1 MALQVGSVTT
11 EKINNTSFTVTF
23 NVSSVDESNFQPV
36 DFWISGDGP
45 FDGGFVAQAI
55 ITINGADA
63 RKEYYSFTIEN
74 DLDDNP
80 ITVEVQN
87 PIYDSGGS
95 GSGDQDPEV
104 NLGIAS
110 IEAINPNQA
119 KIKIGLGHATQLGG
133 EEELT
138 YKIYDGGSAIFYSD
152 TITVG
157 MTETI
162 ECIFS
167 PKITNEKIFVQ
178 ATIEKNGKEYSK
190 EDSIDNPFYTW
201 SGIKTP
207 EVTTTWDEKLT
218 YKIKNTNNFPVEVWV
233 NGSQESSQLNA
244 GKETIEKSISYTT
257 PYTLEVWF
265 KACESSS
272 PSHIE
277 TDEGEVEPDP
287 DPDIPPPPEP
297 GEDPTAEW
305 VGANITSIEA
315 ISSDTVA
322 LKVSFYY
329 IPNLITPNGDIKYS
343 ITGDDSFYTSG
354 VIEDLSGTIEKTF
367 SIKPTITTS
376 KIYVDVTTYYIDE
389 EYEMSTSEFSPFA
402 GGITAPTIVDAT
414 VVDKYNVKFKVK
426 NTNSFPVKIYVNGVL
441 QDDELDSD
449 ATSEEILCEFESYLL
464 NFNLAV
470 AFSACNSMS
479 QTSYKVFEN
488 EDPTNSDS
496 EETKIEN
503 DVTDPIYLKD
513 VTPEFLDSDRSG
525 TGFTDTNRLKELLS
539 DWGLESDVSQVTLW
553 KISTVNQYQ
562 NDGPRLEWQGNLFV
576 RATRLHLLK
585 CKNKDHTKYQLCSD
599 LHTDNWLLLNTGA
612 SSYSNAD
619 WKWIHI
625 TELGFAMRQ
634 TCAFLRTRDEDE
646 YEYFKTGFF
655 MKSKDK
661 DIYHKESY
669 IIYTGTNVIEDSTIP
684 WPWKNY
690 YVPGYGVKGKALNGT
705 GFVLA
710 PNGQEE
716 FYKYVNKI
724 GFRKNSESEANYFL
738 DNPEKMNFTN
748 NYLNSYE
755 WLYQDFDHK
764 YTGYDGYRRN
774 NSTYLFLN
782 YSGGYLTLS
791 GSATLTSDRYNIS
804 QIKFNKDADICW
816 LFFRDPTANCIE
828 KPMLNAELKNS
839 GNDYVV
845 EPKFQEGKNTFEFKA
860 SNVQYK
866 LLEVW
871 NNNYIFTSNGYC
883 FESDILTTYPFSDL
897 PDIKNT
903 LNIES
908 DSWGD
913 IAKKF
918 IVEWYDDD
926 GFSTYINTSINT
938 VSDSSW
944 LGWSLTYSFP
954 QSIGYT
960 IKIKNLQGIKG
971 VAQPNLSD
979 YISSTAYSSLSV
991 NVKGLIKEGETKM
1004 WLTPTYSNKYNGLL
1018 AANIESDYNP
1028 SEDVVSLEGFD
1039 ETRDYYVN
1047 TNAGNTPTAIGILVM
1062 RHKVET
1068 SES

>member
-1 MALQVGSVTT
+1 MALGVGSFTT
-11 EKINNTSFTVTF
+11 TKINNTSFSVTF
-23 NVSSVDESNFQPV
+23 NVFSVDESNFQPV
-36 DFWISGDGP
+36 DFSIVGYGK
-45 FDGGFVAQAI
+45 FEGGFTAEAT
-55 ITINGADA
+55 ITISGADA
-63 RKEYYSFTIEN
+63 RKEYYSFTVEN

-95 GSGDQDPEV
+95 GSGAQDPEI
-104 NLGIAS
+104 NLGITS
-110 IEAINPNQA
+110 IQAINPNEA
-119 KIKIGLGHATQLGG
+119 KIKMELGHGLQLGG
-133 EEELT
+133 TEDLT
-138 YKIYDGGSAIFYSD
+138 YVISDGGSTIFYSD
-152 TITVG
+152 TIAVEMITQV
-157 MTETI
+157 

-167 PKITNEKIFVQ
+167 PKITNEKIFVE
-178 ATIEKNGKEYSK
+178 ATIEKNGKKYSK

-201 SGIKTP
+201 SGIKAP
-207 EVTTTWDEKLT
+207 QVTTDWGEYLKYTV
-218 YKIKNTNNFPVEVWV
+218 KNTNTFPVEVWV
-233 NGSQESSQLNA
+233 NGSKEISQLNA
-244 GKETIEKSISYTT
+244 GAESPEKTISYTP

-265 KACESSS
+265 EACGSLSSS
-272 PSHIE
+272 YIE

-297 GEDPTAEW
+297 GEDPVEEW
-305 VGANITSIEA
+305 VGAEITSIEA
-315 ISSDTVA
+315 ISSDTVE

-329 IPNLITPNGDIKYS
+329 MPNLVTPSGDIKYS

-354 VIEDLSGTIEKTF
+354 IIEDLGGFTEETF
-367 SIKPTITTS
+367 LIKPTITTS
-376 KIYVDVTTYYIDE
+376 KIYVDVATYYIDE

-426 NTNSFPVKIYVNGVL
+426 NTNSFPVKVYVNGVL
-441 QDDELDSD
+441 QDGELDPGT
-449 ATSEEILCEFESYLL
+449 TSEEILCEYESYLL

-470 AFSACNSMS
+470 AFSACDSM
-479 QTSYKVFEN
+479 QISYKVFEN
-488 EDPTNSDS
+488 EDPTNSES

-525 TGFTDTNRLKELLS
+525 SGFTDTNRLKELLL
-539 DWGLESDVSQVTLW
+539 DWGLESDVSQVMLW
-553 KISTVNQYQ
+553 KISTASQYE

-599 LHTDNWLLLNTGA
+599 LHTNNWLLLNTNA
-612 SSYSNAD
+612 SGYSNAS

-634 TCAFLRTRDEDE
+634 TCAFLRTRDENE
-646 YEYFKTGFF
+646 YEHFKTGFF
-655 MKSKDK
+655 MNSKDK

-669 IIYTGTNVIEDSTIP
+669 IIYTGTDVIEDSTIP

-690 YVPGYGVKGKALNGT
+690 YVPGYGIKGKALNGT
-705 GFVLA
+705 GFMLK

-716 FYKYVNKI
+716 FYKYFDKI
-724 GFRKNSESEANYFL
+724 GFRKNSESDSNYFL
-738 DNPEKMNFTN
+738 ENPEKMNFTN
-748 NYLNSYE
+748 NYLNSYD

-764 YTGYDGYRRN
+764 YTGYEGYRKN

-791 GSATLTSDRYNIS
+791 GSASLTSDRYAIS
-804 QIKFNKDADICW
+804 QILFNKDTDICW
-816 LFFRDPTANCIE
+816 LFFRNPTGDCTE
-828 KPMLNAELKNS
+828 KPMLNVELKNS
-839 GNDYVV
+839 GNHYVV
-845 EPKFQEGKNTFEFKA
+845 EPKFQEGKDIFEFKA

-871 NNNYIFTSNGYC
+871 NNNYVFTSNGYC
-883 FESDILTTYPFSDL
+883 LESDILTIYPFSDL

-903 LNIES
+903 LNVES
-908 DSWGD
+908 DWWGD

-918 IVEWYDDD
+918 IVDWTD
-926 GFSTYINTSINT
+926 FSTYISTSVNT

-971 VAQPNLSD
+971 VTQPNLSD
-979 YISSTAYSSLSV
+979 YISNTAYSSVSV
-991 NVKGLIKEGETKM
+991 NVKGLVKEGEAKM
-1004 WLTPTYSNKYNGLL
+1004 WLIPTYNNKYNGLL
-1018 AANIESDYNP
+1018 AANIESDYSP
-1028 SEDVVSLEGFD
+1028 SEDVVSLEGFT

-1047 TNAGNTPTAIGILVM
+1047 TNSGTTPTAIGILVM